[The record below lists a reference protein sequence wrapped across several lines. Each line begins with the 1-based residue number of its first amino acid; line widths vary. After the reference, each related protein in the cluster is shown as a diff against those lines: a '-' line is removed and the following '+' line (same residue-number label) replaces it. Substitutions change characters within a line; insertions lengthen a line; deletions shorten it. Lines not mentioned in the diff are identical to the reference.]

1 MRTKYKNKN
10 IDKDILGSTR
20 LDKLNR
26 QATSTIT
33 GAMKDLVSNNK
44 VGKDRGEE
52 ETLSVYSGLHV

>member
-1 MRTKYKNKN
+1 MRKKNKNKN

-26 QATSTIT
+26 QATGTIT